1 MMNLMLIPPRKAIPA
16 KIKITN
22 QTLALVVNC
31 PMIYKNIKLFNIDY
45 KINYDTQPKKHI
57 GINIIPCFAAE
68 SIPTCREWRCK
79 NASGSLVPLLQ
90 RRNA

>member
-1 MMNLMLIPPRKAIPA
+1 MLIPPRNAMPA

-45 KINYDTQPKKHI
+45 KINYDTQPKKQI
-57 GINIIPCFAAE
+57 GTNIIPCSAAQ
-68 SIPTCREWRCK
+68 
-79 NASGSLVPLLQ
+79 GL
-90 RRNA
+90 